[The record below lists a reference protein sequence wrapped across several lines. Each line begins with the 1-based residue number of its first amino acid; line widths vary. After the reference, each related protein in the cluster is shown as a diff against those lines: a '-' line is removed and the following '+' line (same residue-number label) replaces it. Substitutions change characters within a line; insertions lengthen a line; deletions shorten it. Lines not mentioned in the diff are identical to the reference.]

1 MSYSEYNMYG
11 GFLIKEWRNEEGHL
25 HREDGP
31 AYIRIA
37 LHNKNQ
43 FAEYESYRCHGHTN
57 GSIHRIDGPARIW
70 YDSNGLVTREEFWIS
85 HECLGSDKEGF
96 FVFWDLLSEEEKQNN
111 NVLKLLIKYTSS

>member
-1 MSYSEYNMYG
+1 MSYSEYNMHG
-11 GFLIKEWRNEEGHL
+11 GFLIKEWRNELGCL

-31 AYIRIA
+31 AYIRMA

-43 FAEYESYRCHGHTN
+43 FAEYESYRYHTAN

-85 HECLGSDKEGF
+85 HKRLGYDKEGF
-96 FVFWDLLSEEEKQNN
+96 FVFFDLLSEEEKQNN